1 MAEILSMQ
9 EQPQEAPQE
18 EKKSNISLR
27 WCRNSYISVALCFV
41 KQ

>member
-1 MAEILSMQ
+1 MAEVLNMQ
-9 EQPQEAPQE
+9 EQPQESPQE

-27 WCRNSYISVALCFV
+27 ICRNSYLSVALCFV